1 MAERPSPSYPA
12 SSIASSS
19 STPDIAVLDLITEL
33 EKQVMVKMDSRI
45 DHLQSLPQDGS
56 LDQDSLR
63 GEMNRVSQLAQALL
77 LLRFL
82 PALLSSPP
90 DKGNDKGGGV
100 QRADRFKNIPQA
112 AETPDPLCQDQ
123 NLQAIDEKASEIRKQ
138 IQIREQQIRSQIAQK
153 QQAIAQIINDK
164 THRTRLG

>member
-112 AETPDPLCQDQ
+112 AETPDPLPGPESTG
-123 NLQAIDEKASEIRKQ
+123 NR
-138 IQIREQQIRSQIAQK
+138 
-153 QQAIAQIINDK
+153 
-164 THRTRLG
+164 

>member
-1 MAERPSPSYPA
+1 MAERPSPSHPA
-12 SSIASSS
+12 SGIASSFS
-19 STPDIAVLDLITEL
+19 PDIAPLDLITKL
-33 EKQVMVKMDSRI
+33 EKQVMVKLDSRI

-63 GEMNRVSQLAQALL
+63 GEINRISQLAQALL
-77 LLRFL
+77 ILRFL
-82 PALLSSPP
+82 PALLSPPP
-90 DKGNDKGGGV
+90 DKGSDKGGGF
-100 QRADRFKNIPQA
+100 QTADRFKNIPQA
-112 AETPDPLCQDQ
+112 TEARDPFCQDQ

>member
-19 STPDIAVLDLITEL
+19 STPDIATLDLVTEL
-33 EKQVMVKMDSRI
+33 EKQVMVKLDSRI

-90 DKGNDKGGGV
+90 DKGNDKGDDFET
-100 QRADRFKNIPQA
+100 ADLFKKIHQA
-112 AETPDPLCQDQ
+112 ARNSGADSD
-123 NLQAIDEKASEIRKQ
+123 
-138 IQIREQQIRSQIAQK
+138 
-153 QQAIAQIINDK
+153 
-164 THRTRLG
+164 